1 MKNLKKIVLTG
12 SSSGFGL
19 ITAKTLAKNGHTVYA
34 TMRNINGSNAATAQD
49 LTDWAI
55 HNNVDIQVIELDV
68 TSDSSVEK
76 AFNKISNHSN
86 GQIDVL
92 INNAGISYVGVNET
106 LSAEQTDLLFQI
118 NVIGVDR
125 MIKAVLPF
133 MHKQKSGLI
142 INLSSVQS
150 RFHTPI
156 IGAYSATKAAVD
168 ALSVSYYYELRSTG
182 IDVAII
188 QPGAYPT
195 TDIVAK
201 SLRADHPEAE
211 ALYGSDM
218 AKVKAALIYTFTP
231 KETNPD
237 PKEVTDVIQKI
248 VDADPGDRAL
258 WTVVGGGRLEAA
270 VENINDI
277 TKKSMDMLLGFMG
290 L

>member
-1 MKNLKKIVLTG
+1 M
-12 SSSGFGL
+12 
-19 ITAKTLAKNGHTVYA
+19 
-34 TMRNINGSNAATAQD
+34 
-49 LTDWAI
+49 
-55 HNNVDIQVIELDV
+55 DIQVIELDV

-76 AFNKISNHSN
+76 ALNKISNHSN

-106 LSAEQTDLLFQI
+106 LSAGQTDQLFQI
-118 NVIGVDR
+118 NVIGVER

-133 MHKQKSGLI
+133 MHKQKNGLI

-150 RFHTPI
+150 RFHTPV

-188 QPGAYPT
+188 QPGSYPT
-195 TDIVAK
+195 TDIVTK
-201 SLRADHPEAE
+201 SLKADHPEAE

-237 PKEVTDVIQKI
+237 PQEVTDVIQKI
-248 VDADPGDRAL
+248 VDADPGERAL
-258 WTVVGGGRLEAA
+258 WTVVGGGRLAAA
-270 VENINDI
+270 VDNMNDI
-277 TKKSMDMLLGFMG
+277 TTKSMDTLLGFMG